1 MIQHAIDCWE
11 VYESYDRDS
20 SHVAYFA
27 TESLAISFITKHKN
41 RNYLSKNRHR
51 KNYVIF
57 EGLDEMEQYS
67 KAALRKSALSKLTD
81 LEKEAL
87 GIKE

>member
-1 MIQHAIDCWE
+1 MIQHSIDCWE

-20 SHVAYFA
+20 SHVAYFS
-27 TESLAISFITKHKN
+27 TETLANQFINTHKN
-41 RNYLSKNRHR
+41 RNYMGKNRHH

-57 EGLDEMEQYS
+57 ERLDEIEKFS
-67 KAALRKSALSKLTD
+67 KEALKKSALAKLTD

-87 GIKE
+87 GIKL